1 MGGTVS
7 RPKPN
12 VPGGEHLDGDLA
24 EEEEEEEEEEEDVF
38 LSAQKEVEEEE
49 QEQEQEETTTTTSE
63 MRGENDV
70 SVGKVFKNPSLL
82 EKKRK
87 RRRSPTTEEETT
99 TKKRPVKKSKM
110 IEVAKFNTR
119 KSTETKKERAH
130 TPHVSTGLYMP
141 SSAAAQKLEQ
151 ELKRLDA
158 VQVATRLDFFSQTS
172 PNYPRTRK
180 SERNKRHMLRSRSAK
195 GEDVLERA

>member
-12 VPGGEHLDGDLA
+12 VPGGDGDLA

-38 LSAQKEVEEEE
+38 LSAQKEVEKEE
-49 QEQEQEETTTTTSE
+49 QEQEQEETTTTSE

-110 IEVAKFNTR
+110 IEVAKFSTR

-195 GEDVLERA
+195 EEDVLERA

>member
-12 VPGGEHLDGDLA
+12 VPGGDGDLA
-24 EEEEEEEEEEEDVF
+24 EEEEEEEEEDVF

-49 QEQEQEETTTTTSE
+49 QEQEQEETTTTTTTTSE

-110 IEVAKFNTR
+110 IEVAKFSTR

>member
-24 EEEEEEEEEEEDVF
+24 EEEEEEEEDVF

-49 QEQEQEETTTTTSE
+49 EEEETTTTTTTTTSE
-63 MRGENDV
+63 MRGESDV
-70 SVGKVFKNPSLL
+70 SVGKVYKNPSLL

-180 SERNKRHMLRSRSAK
+180 SERNKRRMLRSRSAK

>member
-12 VPGGEHLDGDLA
+12 VPGGDGDLA
-24 EEEEEEEEEEEDVF
+24 EEEEEEKEEEDVF

-49 QEQEQEETTTTTSE
+49 QEQEQEETTTTSE

-110 IEVAKFNTR
+110 IEVAKFSTR

>member
-12 VPGGEHLDGDLA
+12 VPGGEHLGGDLA
-24 EEEEEEEEEEEDVF
+24 EEEEEEEEEEETTT
-38 LSAQKEVEEEE
+38 
-49 QEQEQEETTTTTSE
+49 TTTTTSE
-63 MRGENDV
+63 MRGESDV

-180 SERNKRHMLRSRSAK
+180 SERNKRRMLRSRSAK

>member
-12 VPGGEHLDGDLA
+12 VPGGDGDLA
-24 EEEEEEEEEEEDVF
+24 EEEEEEEEEDVF

-49 QEQEQEETTTTTSE
+49 EQEQEQEETTTTSE

-110 IEVAKFNTR
+110 IEVAKFSTR

-195 GEDVLERA
+195 EEDVLERA

>member
-24 EEEEEEEEEEEDVF
+24 EEEEEEEEEEDVF

-110 IEVAKFNTR
+110 IEVAKFSTR

-180 SERNKRHMLRSRSAK
+180 SERNKRRMLRSRSAK

>member
-12 VPGGEHLDGDLA
+12 VP
-24 EEEEEEEEEEEDVF
+24 EEEEEEEEEDVF

-49 QEQEQEETTTTTSE
+49 QEQEEEEETTTTTTTTSE
-63 MRGENDV
+63 MRGESDV

-172 PNYPRTRK
+172 HNYPRTRK

-195 GEDVLERA
+195 EEDVLERA

>member
-12 VPGGEHLDGDLA
+12 VPGGDGDLA
-24 EEEEEEEEEEEDVF
+24 EEEEEEDVF
-38 LSAQKEVEEEE
+38 LSAQKEVEKEE
-49 QEQEQEETTTTTSE
+49 QEQEQEETTTTSE

-110 IEVAKFNTR
+110 IEVAKFSTR

>member
-12 VPGGEHLDGDLA
+12 VPGGDGDLA
-24 EEEEEEEEEEEDVF
+24 EEEEEEEEEEDVF

-49 QEQEQEETTTTTSE
+49 QEQEQEETTTTSE

-110 IEVAKFNTR
+110 IEVAKFSTR

-195 GEDVLERA
+195 EEDVLERA

>member
-12 VPGGEHLDGDLA
+12 VPGGDGDLA
-24 EEEEEEEEEEEDVF
+24 EEEEEEEDVF
-38 LSAQKEVEEEE
+38 LSAQKEVEEEQE
-49 QEQEQEETTTTTSE
+49 QEQEQEETTTTSE

-110 IEVAKFNTR
+110 IEVAKFSTR

>member
-12 VPGGEHLDGDLA
+12 VPGGDGDLA
-24 EEEEEEEEEEEDVF
+24 EEEEEEEEEEDVF

-49 QEQEQEETTTTTSE
+49 QEQEQEETTTTSE

-110 IEVAKFNTR
+110 IEVAKFSTR

>member
-24 EEEEEEEEEEEDVF
+24 EEEEEEE
-38 LSAQKEVEEEE
+38 
-49 QEQEQEETTTTTSE
+49 TTTPTPTTSE
-63 MRGENDV
+63 MRGESDV

-119 KSTETKKERAH
+119 KIHGDEKGEGTHATCEHGFIHAVVRRRAETRARVK
-130 TPHVSTGLYMP
+130 TTRRGASG
-141 SSAAAQKLEQ
+141 
-151 ELKRLDA
+151 DA
-158 VQVATRLDFFSQTS
+158 VGFFL
-172 PNYPRTRK
+172 PNE
-180 SERNKRHMLRSRSAK
+180 S
-195 GEDVLERA
+195 

>member
-12 VPGGEHLDGDLA
+12 VPGGDGDLA
-24 EEEEEEEEEEEDVF
+24 EEEEEEEDVF
-38 LSAQKEVEEEE
+38 LSAQKEVEEEQE
-49 QEQEQEETTTTTSE
+49 QEQEQEETTTTSE

-110 IEVAKFNTR
+110 IEVAKFSTR

-195 GEDVLERA
+195 EEDVLERA

>member
-12 VPGGEHLDGDLA
+12 VPGGDGDLA
-24 EEEEEEEEEEEDVF
+24 EEEEEEEEEEDVF

-49 QEQEQEETTTTTSE
+49 EEEETTTTTTTTSE
-63 MRGENDV
+63 MRGESDV

-110 IEVAKFNTR
+110 IEVAKFSTR

-180 SERNKRHMLRSRSAK
+180 SERNKRHMLRSRSA
-195 GEDVLERA
+195 

>member
-12 VPGGEHLDGDLA
+12 VPGGDGDLA
-24 EEEEEEEEEEEDVF
+24 EEEEEGEEEEDVI

-49 QEQEQEETTTTTSE
+49 QEQEQEETTTTSE

-110 IEVAKFNTR
+110 IEVAKFSTR